1 MTTVNRSYPD
11 IDFVDTDTEK
21 LLNSLIKSYEMFTG
35 RTLYPA
41 DPVRLFI
48 CWLADIIIQERIII
62 NESAKQNVP
71 RYAQGENLDS
81 LGEIFKD
88 AYRLEAEAAKTTLRF
103 YLSTKLNEQQL
114 IPQGT
119 RVTVDGKIIFETMAH
134 LFIEQGCL
142 YGDIAAECQSVGSIG
157 NGFVPGQITQLID
170 IYPYYERVENIT
182 ESAGGSE
189 RESDEAFYIRM
200 RESMESF
207 STAGPS
213 GAYIYHAKSASPLVA
228 DVSATS
234 PERGVADIRVLLKN
248 GELPSEEVLKQIQ
261 EALSADRVRPLA
273 DFVRISAP
281 DAIPFDIK
289 VRYFLSKGSASSAE
303 VIAANIEK
311 VVNKYVEWQTEKMGR
326 DINPS
331 YLIALLMQTGIK
343 RVEVI
348 KPEYTVL
355 DGNTVAA
362 LNACDI
368 INGGVED
375 E

>member
-1 MTTVNRSYPD
+1 MTTTDRSYPN

-21 LLNSLIKSYEMFTG
+21 LLNSLIQSYEMFTG

-48 CWLADIIIQERIII
+48 CWLANIIIQERIII

-71 RYAQGENLDS
+71 RYAQGDNLDS

-88 AYRLEAEAAKTTLRF
+88 AYRLEAKPAQTTLRF
-103 YLSTKLNEQQL
+103 YLSTKLDGQQL

-119 RVTVDGKIIFETMAH
+119 RVTVDGKIIFETTAH
-134 LFIEQGCL
+134 LFIEAGCL
-142 YGDIAAECQSVGSIG
+142 YGDVTAECQSAGSVG

-170 IYPYYERVENIT
+170 IYPYYDRVENIT
-182 ESAGGSE
+182 ESAGGAE
-189 RESDEAFYIRM
+189 RESDEAFYLRM

-207 STAGPS
+207 STAGPA

-261 EALSADRVRPLA
+261 EALTADKVRPLA

-281 DAIPFDIK
+281 DTVSFDIRVK
-289 VRYFLSKGSASSAE
+289 YFLSKDSASSAE
-303 VIAANIEK
+303 VIAADIERAIK
-311 VVNKYVEWQTEKMGR
+311 KYTEWQTEKMGR

-343 RVEVI
+343 RVEVT
-348 KPEYTVL
+348 KPDYTIL

-362 LNACDI
+362 LNTSDV

>member
-1 MTTVNRSYPD
+1 MTTANRSYPN

-71 RYAQGENLDS
+71 RYAQGDNLDS

-88 AYRLEAEAAKTTLRF
+88 TYRLEAKPAKTTLRF
-103 YLSTKLNEQQL
+103 YLSTKLDGQQL

-119 RVTVDGKIIFETMAH
+119 RVTVDGKIIFETTAH
-134 LFIEQGCL
+134 LFIEAGCL
-142 YGDIAAECQSVGSIG
+142 CGDVTAECQTVGSVG
-157 NGFVPGQITQLID
+157 NGFVPGQITQLVD
-170 IYPYYERVENIT
+170 IYPYYSRVENIT
-182 ESAGGSE
+182 ESAGGAE
-189 RESDEAFYIRM
+189 RESDEAFYLRM

-207 STAGPS
+207 STAGPA

-261 EALSADRVRPLA
+261 ETLSADKVRPLA

-289 VRYFLSKGSASSAE
+289 VKYFLSKDSASSAE
-303 VIAANIEK
+303 VIAADIEMAIK
-311 VVNKYVEWQTEKMGR
+311 KYTEWQTEKMGR

-348 KPEYTVL
+348 KPDYTIL
-355 DGNTVAA
+355 DGNTVAV
-362 LNACDI
+362 LNDSDV